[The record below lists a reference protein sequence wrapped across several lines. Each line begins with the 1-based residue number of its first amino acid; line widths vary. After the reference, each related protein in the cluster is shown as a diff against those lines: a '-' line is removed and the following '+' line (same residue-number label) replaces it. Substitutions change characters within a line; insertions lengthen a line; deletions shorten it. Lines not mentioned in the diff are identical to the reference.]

1 MSNNYLIEKK
11 AVEQAAKLAELTA
24 KNKAAAKNHLLQV
37 QLILARTF
45 PKK

>member
-11 AVEQAAKLAELTA
+11 AVEQAAKLAELDR
-24 KNKAAAKNHLLQV
+24 KNKERAKEQLLRV

>member
-11 AVEQAAKLAELTA
+11 AIEQVVKLAELA
-24 KNKAAAKNHLLQV
+24 EKNKLAAKEHLLRV